1 MREGGL
7 GLHHI
12 FSGEHTPTCNR
23 LSRDAWGS
31 QVVSHTAF
39 HREFFPSPERD
50 GEGRWSPRRWDFS
63 FLPRQPV
70 SIVVPHETVRS
81 TRAGIMLFLC
91 RAQRLAFSRC
101 SINT

>member
-12 FSGEHTPTCNR
+12 FSGEHTPTRNR

-39 HREFFPSPERD
+39 HREFFPSPKRD
-50 GEGRWSPRRWDFS
+50 GGAPVAGISHS
-63 FLPRQPV
+63 FLASLFPLWCPMRLYALQGRGLCFPCAEH
-70 SIVVPHETVRS
+70 SAWHS
-81 TRAGIMLFLC
+81 AGTR
-91 RAQRLAFSRC
+91 
-101 SINT
+101 